1 MSRGGGLRP
10 LFQPFSTV
18 TRSERHLSVERK
30 AGLQL
35 YKIKCFVYYEIRD
48 GGPSPSALFPLPQ
61 QPPSFR
67 PLPQGLGSIQDD
79 AQSQDAQGRL
89 TAGQSS
95 REAATVGG
103 WSSRPGRW
111 AGSLSLLEASGARM
125 RP

>member
-61 QPPSFR
+61 QPPSFL
-67 PLPQGLGSIQDD
+67 PLP
-79 AQSQDAQGRL
+79 
-89 TAGQSS
+89 
-95 REAATVGG
+95 
-103 WSSRPGRW
+103 
-111 AGSLSLLEASGARM
+111 LSFLFLSTSFSNKVLNSEGEF
-125 RP
+125 